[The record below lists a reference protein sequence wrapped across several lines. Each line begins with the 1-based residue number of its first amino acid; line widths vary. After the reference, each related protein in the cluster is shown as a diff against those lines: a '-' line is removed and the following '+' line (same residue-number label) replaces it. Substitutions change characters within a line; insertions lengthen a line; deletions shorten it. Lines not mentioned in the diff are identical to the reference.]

1 MQNSE
6 WFNYHHLYYFWRV
19 AREGSLSRAADQLR
33 LSHSTLST
41 QIRALEESLGGEL
54 FLRSGR
60 ALSLTALGRDV
71 LHYADEIFR
80 VGTELLEMVQSK
92 SSSHVAT
99 LGVGVVSTVPRTVA
113 YRLMEPVLALEGHGP
128 LRMKQGS
135 LEHLLDEM
143 ATGHIHLI
151 LTDEPPP
158 QGLALHV
165 YSHTLAETAMQVYG
179 SPSMAEKYRPGF
191 PQSLSGAPMFLPIA
205 GSSLRQRLE
214 SWFSEHK
221 IRVSLRGEFDSSE
234 LLRVFGA
241 MGHGLFPAQAAL
253 GAEIEESF
261 GAARVGELEGVRER
275 YYAIAPER
283 KVRRADVQVLLEQVR
298 ERLLEPLPRRRP

>member
-80 VGTELLEMVQSK
+80 VGTELLEMVQGRSP
-92 SSSHVAT
+92 SRVAA
-99 LGVGVVSTVPRTVA
+99 LGVGVVTTVPHSVA
-113 YRLMEPVLALEGHGP
+113 YRMMEPVLALAGHGQ
-128 LRMKQGS
+128 LRIQQGS
-135 LEHLLDEM
+135 LELLLDQM
-143 ATGHIHLI
+143 ATGHVHLI
-151 LTDEPPP
+151 LADEPPP

-165 YSHTLAETAMQVYG
+165 YSHTLAETGIKLYG
-179 SPSMAEKYRPGF
+179 SPRLAEQYRPGF
-191 PQSLSGAPMFLPIA
+191 PSSLSDAPMFLPMV
-205 GSSLRQRLE
+205 GSSLRKRLE
-214 SWFSEHK
+214 GWLSLHK
-221 IRVSLRGEFDSSE
+221 LRVHLVGEFDGAE
-234 LLRVFGA
+234 LLRLFGA
-241 MGHGLFPAQAAL
+241 MGHGLFPALTDLAP
-253 GAEIEESF
+253 EIEASS
-261 GAARVGELEGVRER
+261 GAVAVGELEGVRER

-283 KVRRADVQVLLEQVR
+283 KVRRADIQVLLQQVR
-298 ERLLEPLPRRRP
+298 ERLLDPLPRLRP